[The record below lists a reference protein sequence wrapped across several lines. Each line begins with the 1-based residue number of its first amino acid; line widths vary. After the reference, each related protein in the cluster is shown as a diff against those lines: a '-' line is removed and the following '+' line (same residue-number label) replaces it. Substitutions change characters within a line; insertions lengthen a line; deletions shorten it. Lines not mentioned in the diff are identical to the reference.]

1 MCTCVCN
8 CIVVYVQ
15 MYRCM
20 CIQWYMYSCIC
31 ICVYT
36 VVHTSIYISI
46 CFEIEQPQSNIQ
58 DLYRFVGKGNSVR
71 SASKQ
76 LAPRPSATYRSAIE

>member
-1 MCTCVCN
+1 MYRCIGVCVYN
-8 CIVVYVQ
+8 GICIVVYV
-15 MYRCM
+15 YVY
-20 CIQWYMYSCIC
+20 IQLYIPL
-31 ICVYT
+31 
-36 VVHTSIYISI
+36 YISI

>member
-1 MCTCVCN
+1 
-8 CIVVYVQ
+8 
-15 MYRCM
+15 MYM
-20 CIQWYMYSCIC
+20 CIYSCT
-31 ICVYT
+31 YFY
-36 VVHTSIYISI
+36 IYISI